1 MLDGVNSNNPI
12 DGKHYTMQSLNIK
25 PESRAA
31 SIFNEIDMS
40 DGTQDNSL
48 TQEQVNKFK
57 NEYLGKMPE
66 DELKDAVGKEVFK
79 KLSESYLKN
88 FVNED
93 GTYNLNELSNAVLN
107 ALSSDYK
114 METKNDEMKLIQ
126 ETLNELTGA
135 NFSSKETSKILD
147 LLGFQKQSSNN
158 FWGKLF
164 DL

>member
-12 DGKHYTMQSLNIK
+12 DGKHYTMQSLNVK

-66 DELKDAVGKEVFK
+66 DELKDAVGKKAFK
-79 KLSESYLKN
+79 KLSESYLQK

-93 GTYNLNELSNAVLN
+93 GTYNLNELCNSIKKT
-107 ALSSDYK
+107 LSYGWTNEDVD
-114 METKNDEMKLIQ
+114 ETKLIKDA
-126 ETLNELTGA
+126 LNELTGA

-158 FWGKLF
+158 FWGKLL